1 MRRAIWERGRAQREK
16 ALAEEAIQARQ
27 EAEQTKFA
35 ALLSEAQLRWLK
47 QEAKR
52 RVDAKPAARFLQSR
66 YTLYKA
72 EEDNL
77 VREWMD
83 RATYGEHVPAAEEP
97 D

>member
-66 YTLYKA
+66 YTLY
-72 EEDNL
+72 NL